1 MNKGL
6 VVLSGVNSKSLHLLL
21 LLLQRHTAQLRE
33 ELLKLPC
40 PDGLEPDCEEFSE
53 RSQSLLLLKE
63 PSQEA
68 EKAGGSQDNHCS
80 EGQL

>member
-1 MNKGL
+1 MTFCIKASRHC
-6 VVLSGVNSKSLHLLL
+6 LSL

-53 RSQSLLLLKE
+53 RSQSLLLKD
-63 PSQEA
+63 PSPEA
-68 EKAGGSQDNHCS
+68 EKAGGSQDHHCS